1 MSKEYFL
8 SAVLPVSLCIAGV
21 LYLLVTGW
29 LDHRAKQPVDKMPP
43 LHGRHTMWAV

>member
-29 LDHRAKQPVDKMPP
+29 LDHRAKARETPDGGP
-43 LHGRHTMWAV
+43 TE

>member
-21 LYLLVTGW
+21 LYFLVTGW
-29 LDHRAKQPVDKMPP
+29 LDHRAKARETPDGGP
-43 LHGRHTMWAV
+43 TE